1 MCYHCATNPSI
12 MAVLSLLSHYGVTF
26 TVTSSRCRLHV
37 GHGFIVAITVSP
49 LSSHRCSAFA
59 VASLQFHHHHCG
71 FVITVVV
78 LLSLSWC
85 RLHHRIVTVLLS
97 LSWCHL
103 CICHGFVVAV
113 TVLPLGQS
121 WFHVHRRGVAFTLV
135 TVSSLPLR
143 CCLHC
148 HIVTVSSS
156 QLHCCGAFAVASL
169 WFHRHHC
176 SVAFIIAL
184 SQCSLP
190 FHHCRHGVAFI
201 IASSRCRHRGFVV
214 VVLLSPFCC
223 CGFVI
228 AVLLLW
234 FCCCCFVVAVLL
246 LFSLLHHRGFVV
258 ASWCRRCHGC
268 GHGCGCGHHGH
279 GCGRIVVIAVVVVS
293 LWSLLLHRGRCC

>member
-121 WFHVHRRGVAFTLV
+121 WFHVHRRGVAFMLV
-135 TVSSLPLR
+135 VVSLLPLW
-143 CCLHC
+143 CHLCHC
-148 HIVTVSSS
+148 IIMVSSS
-156 QLHCCGAFAVASL
+156 RFCCCGFVVTILLL
-169 WFHRHHC
+169 WLC
-176 SVAFIIAL
+176 Y
-184 SQCSLP
+184 C
-190 FHHCRHGVAFI
+190 C
-201 IASSRCRHRGFVV
+201 FVV
-214 VVLLSPFCC
+214 VVLL
-223 CGFVI
+223 
-228 AVLLLW
+228 LL
-234 FCCCCFVVAVLL
+234 FCCCCFVVV
-246 LFSLLHHRGFVV
+246 FTV
-258 ASWCRRCHGC
+258 ASSRFCCC
-268 GHGCGCGHHGH
+268 L
-279 GCGRIVVIAVVVVS
+279 VVS
-293 LWSLLLHRGRCC
+293 SLQSCH

>member
-121 WFHVHRRGVAFTLV
+121 WFHVHRRGVAFMLV
-135 TVSSLPLR
+135 VVSLLPLW
-143 CCLHC
+143 C
-148 HIVTVSSS
+148 HLCHRIVMVSSS
-156 QLHCCGAFAVASL
+156 QLRHCGAFAVTSSQ
-169 WFHRHHC
+169 FHC
-176 SVAFIIAL
+176 CIVM
-184 SQCSLP
+184 
-190 FHHCRHGVAFI
+190 
-201 IASSRCRHRGFVV
+201 
-214 VVLLSPFCC
+214 VLLSPLQCR
-223 CGFVI
+223 
-228 AVLLLW
+228 
-234 FCCCCFVVAVLL
+234 
-246 LFSLLHHRGFVV
+246 LHI
-258 ASWCRRCHGC
+258 
-268 GHGCGCGHHGH
+268 GHGFIVAITVLPSLSHCHS
-279 GCGRIVVIAVVVVS
+279 VVIAVALLWCLRCRIVVVS
-293 LWSLLLHRGRCC
+293 SSPL

>member
-78 LLSLSWC
+78 SPLHLSW
-85 RLHHRIVTVLLS
+85 
-97 LSWCHL
+97 
-103 CICHGFVVAV
+103 F
-113 TVLPLGQS
+113 
-121 WFHVHRRGVAFTLV
+121 
-135 TVSSLPLR
+135 
-143 CCLHC
+143 CC
-148 HIVTVSSS
+148 
-156 QLHCCGAFAVASL
+156 
-169 WFHRHHC
+169 
-176 SVAFIIAL
+176 
-184 SQCSLP
+184 
-190 FHHCRHGVAFI
+190 CRHGVAFG
-201 IASSRCRHRGFVV
+201 SVV
-214 VVLLSPFCC
+214 VPCSPSWCC
-223 CGFVI
+223 LHVGCGFIVAIVVSPLSLHYHGVVI

-234 FCCCCFVVAVLL
+234 FCCHHFVVVALLLLFCCCGFVVAVLL
-246 LFSLLHHRGFVV
+246 LLFCCCFHCCIIAVLLLPRGVIVAVMSLRRRG
-258 ASWCRRCHGC
+258 HGC